1 MLPLSPAD
9 QTGGGQARAVK
20 AVQYAIAYEG
30 SIRKAW
36 SMTGISSENLV
47 EGLVKCK
54 EYENLCENN
63 IALASHVIGSAQK
76 LIDHTALFGCTDDEF
91 WRCYLQRQELPH
103 VDARDTLIE
112 SRQRAVVLT
121 HMETI
126 RARLAETEQKE
137 QRERD
142 EEEKKQKKAEE
153 KEKKRAEPY
162 AVGDGH
168 LADLQVSVRQG
179 KTRDQIFKAK
189 KRDELQLVH
198 MVVEQIEVPDKEDE
212 KRCFI

>member
-1 MLPLSPAD
+1 
-9 QTGGGQARAVK
+9 
-20 AVQYAIAYEG
+20 
-30 SIRKAW
+30 
-36 SMTGISSENLV
+36 MTGISIENLV

-126 RARLAETEQKE
+126 RARLAEAEQKE

-142 EEEKKQKKAEE
+142 EEEKK
-153 KEKKRAEPY
+153 
-162 AVGDGH
+162 
-168 LADLQVSVRQG
+168 
-179 KTRDQIFKAK
+179 
-189 KRDELQLVH
+189 
-198 MVVEQIEVPDKEDE
+198 
-212 KRCFI
+212 